1 MVSRFNFGKNQKERE
16 MKNSFSYVAV
26 GALAFS
32 LAGNV
37 WLGKELSA
45 AKDEIVRQRA
55 KIREL
60 QAETERLDR
69 EIWKIGRGLDF
80 CKPFGVEPGALI
92 DQASLEAKFMDTE
105 GGYVGF
111 KPADIVGE
119 KDSKRIAEV
128 SGFLDRTFKT
138 KDEAEKAAGALK
150 TWMAFWMEGSDL
162 GWKVEVNDPEP
173 GWDWRVRFR
182 VEQRELAEIIRKRE
196 K

>member
-1 MVSRFNFGKNQKERE
+1 MKGNFFYIVIGV
-16 MKNSFSYVAV
+16 MAV
-26 GALAFS
+26 S
-32 LAGNV
+32 LAGNA

-45 AKDEIVRQRA
+45 LKGENAAHQA

-80 CKPFGVEPGALI
+80 KKPFGVEPGVLI

-119 KDSKRIAEV
+119 KDSKRVAEV

-138 KDEAEKAAGALK
+138 KPEAEVAAKALR
-150 TWMAFWMEGSDL
+150 TWMAYWMAGGDL
-162 GWKVEVNDPEP
+162 GWSVEVNDPEP

-182 VEQRELAEIIRKRE
+182 VEHRELAEKIRQRQK
-196 K
+196 